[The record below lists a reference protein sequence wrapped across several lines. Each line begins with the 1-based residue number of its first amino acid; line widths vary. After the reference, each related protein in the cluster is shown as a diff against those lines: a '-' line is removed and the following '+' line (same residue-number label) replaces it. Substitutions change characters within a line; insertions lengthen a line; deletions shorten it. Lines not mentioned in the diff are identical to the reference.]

1 MKLLIFSTLVLL
13 VSCSTPAPK
22 VSSQWTNPD
31 MTPQRF
37 PASVN
42 KVEELEQGASEMV
55 FAPSE
60 EKAEEAVSEQING
73 YQEAYLRTH
82 DYLKKFDADLDRAV
96 QNGEKFEL
104 AKNNNYQRM
113 LVLWDIRTRM
123 RDRVVY
129 AYFKAMKYS
138 QSHEQGFASKVLSRF
153 SHHISTLTSAE
164 KKTVGDL
171 TSDLKQVQ
179 DFFDSNPSAADF
191 ARVEKG
197 DVSWIFEKVGGR
209 TAAAPRKLQK
219 GFPSQGQE
227 LLPSN
232 QEVIK
237 EKKEQQEIDKMAK
250 QLSTVTTE
258 LSQEIEAE
266 AAALEIEST
275 DRTPQAVAKY
285 IPSVGKTGN
294 LTGNEFPANTWA
306 ITFDDGPHA
315 SRTAQVLQSLK
326 DYGVSGT
333 FFQLGSAVRANP
345 TLVGEISKSH
355 TIANHTFSHPQ
366 LTKLSGAEIKTQIKQ
381 TGDLIEK
388 ATGSRPKFMRCP
400 YGAGVSNS
408 TVRQVIADEGM
419 IHVFWNVDT
428 LDWQDKDPDSI
439 VQRAMKQMIANGKG
453 VVLFHDIHPQSVKAI
468 RLLLQKTNEI
478 TKSGKGTY
486 KWKSLP
492 SIVQEMNARE

>member
-22 VSSQWTNPD
+22 VSSQWTSPD
-31 MTPQRF
+31 ITPQRF

-42 KVEELEQGASEMV
+42 RVEDLEQNATEMV
-55 FAPSE
+55 FAPTE
-60 EKAEEAVSEQING
+60 EKAEEAVSQEING
-73 YQEAYLRTH
+73 YQEAYLRTQ
-82 DYLKKFDADLDRAV
+82 DYLNKFDSDLDKAV
-96 QNGEKFEL
+96 QSGDKFEL
-104 AKNNNYQRM
+104 AKNSNYQRI
-113 LVLWDIRTRM
+113 LVLWDMRTRM
-123 RDRVVY
+123 RDRVVFS
-129 AYFKAMKYS
+129 YFKAMKYS
-138 QSHEQGFASKVLSRF
+138 QSHEQSFASKVLARF
-153 SHHISTLTSAE
+153 SNHIAGLTSTE

-171 TSDLKQVQ
+171 TNDLKQVQ
-179 DFFDSNPSAADF
+179 DFFDSKPTAQDI

-209 TAAAPRKLQK
+209 TAPAPRKIQK

-227 LLPSN
+227 LLANN
-232 QEVIK
+232 QEVLK
-237 EKKEQQEIDKMAK
+237 EKKEQEEINKMAK

-266 AAALEIEST
+266 ASSLEIEST
-275 DRTPQAVAKY
+275 DRTPQAVAKFA
-285 IPSVGKTGN
+285 PGLGKTGN
-294 LTGNEFPANTWA
+294 LTGNEFPVNTWA

-315 SRTAQVLQSLK
+315 SRTPQVLQSLK
-326 DYGVSGT
+326 DYGVTGT

-345 TLVGEISKSH
+345 NLVGEMAKNHVIG
-355 TIANHTFSHPQ
+355 NHTFSHPQ
-366 LTKLSGAEIKTQIKQ
+366 LTKLGSAEIKTQIKQ

-388 ATGSRPKFMRCP
+388 AAGARPKFMRCP

-428 LDWQDKDPDSI
+428 LDWQDKNPDSI
-439 VQRAMKQMIANGKG
+439 VQRAMKQMIANGRG
-453 VVLFHDIHPQSVKAI
+453 VVLFHDIHPQSVQAI

-492 SIVQEMNARE
+492 TIVQEMNARE

>member
-191 ARVEKG
+191 ARVEK
-197 DVSWIFEKVGGR
+197 
-209 TAAAPRKLQK
+209 
-219 GFPSQGQE
+219 
-227 LLPSN
+227 
-232 QEVIK
+232 
-237 EKKEQQEIDKMAK
+237 
-250 QLSTVTTE
+250 
-258 LSQEIEAE
+258 
-266 AAALEIEST
+266 
-275 DRTPQAVAKY
+275 
-285 IPSVGKTGN
+285 
-294 LTGNEFPANTWA
+294 
-306 ITFDDGPHA
+306 
-315 SRTAQVLQSLK
+315 
-326 DYGVSGT
+326 
-333 FFQLGSAVRANP
+333 
-345 TLVGEISKSH
+345 SK
-355 TIANHTFSHPQ
+355 
-366 LTKLSGAEIKTQIKQ
+366 
-381 TGDLIEK
+381 
-388 ATGSRPKFMRCP
+388 R
-400 YGAGVSNS
+400 
-408 TVRQVIADEGM
+408 
-419 IHVFWNVDT
+419 
-428 LDWQDKDPDSI
+428 
-439 VQRAMKQMIANGKG
+439 
-453 VVLFHDIHPQSVKAI
+453 
-468 RLLLQKTNEI
+468 
-478 TKSGKGTY
+478 
-486 KWKSLP
+486 
-492 SIVQEMNARE
+492 